1 MKKKIYKFFFTLTL
15 CLISFLLIYFLS
27 PGKLVDITV
36 ERPGYVNEIYNN
48 KYNRELYLDITVDM
62 ENFCNL
68 QNSYDFID
76 KKNKKLNFFESD
88 HKNKNGYSLSSEQI
102 DFCKPNN

>member
-76 KKNKKLNFFESD
+76 KKIR
-88 HKNKNGYSLSSEQI
+88 SLIFLSQI
-102 DFCKPNN
+102 TKIKTAIL